1 MNRKDGVI
9 ITSQEL
15 FLEYFNCDRVTIL
28 VRAAIVDLGGVTF
41 AKRAYYFILAIED
54 GVLWALAP
62 LLFLCHLLVWF
73 YRVLSDGLSF
83 YWMEILLL

>member
-15 FLEYFNCDRVTIL
+15 FLEYFNCDRVTTL

-41 AKRAYYFILAIED
+41 TKGAYYFILAIED

-62 LLFLCHLLVWF
+62 LLFLCHLLV
-73 YRVLSDGLSF
+73 VLSCSDGLSF